1 MQDDFNV
8 DDFKID
14 GKLLT
19 GKCPAG
25 KRSAGK
31 RAGRRPTKEHFAR
44 IPYKRGLALYGISG
58 AAWTLLVALDQ
69 QIFKTH
75 KNPVSLPNQVLKA
88 IGMGRSTKQRAL
100 RRLEDAGVITVEQ
113 DGHKA
118 TIVTHHW
125 FPRRA

>member
-8 DDFKID
+8 DDLKID

-19 GKCPAG
+19 G

-31 RAGRRPTKEHFAR
+31 RAGRRPTKEYFAR
-44 IPYKRGLALYGISG
+44 IPHKRGLALYEHIGG
-58 AAWTLLVALDQ
+58 AAWAVLIELDR

-75 KNPVSLPNQVLKA
+75 KNPVRLPNKNLET
-88 IGMGRSTKQRAL
+88 IGMGRSTKRKAL
-100 RRLEDAGVITVEQ
+100 CKLQDAGVITIEQ
-113 DGHKA
+113 EGHGA
-118 TIVTHHW
+118 VIVMHHW

>member
-14 GKLLT
+14 GKL
-19 GKCPAG
+19 PIG

-31 RAGRRPTKEHFAR
+31 RTSRRRPAKEHFAR
-44 IPYKRGLALYGISG
+44 IPHKRGLALYGMSG

-75 KNPVSLPNQVLKA
+75 KNPVSMPNRVLKA

-100 RRLEDAGVITVEQ
+100 HQLEEKGVITVEQ

-118 TIVTHHW
+118 TTITHHW